1 VKKLFIIILIS
12 LPLLQCFQNNSEDE
26 LDIALPVSIMEIK
39 PGYIEEFITSTAT
52 VSAIKSV
59 QLRNEVEGV
68 YSIATNPQTGK
79 SFAIGDKV
87 VENQAIIV
95 LKNPEYENNIKIESQ
110 KLNLD
115 ISQREYE
122 KQKSLYDKGG
132 VTLRELINAE
142 RTFVEA
148 KYAYENAQINLAKLK
163 VKAPF
168 SGIIVDLPFYTG
180 GSRIDINQTVAEL
193 MDYDELYTEIFFP
206 AKDLGRVKEQQPV
219 RVMHYNFPDDTL
231 HGFIQHV
238 APAINSESRSFKA
251 TVLIDNPN
259 LLIRPGMFVQI
270 ETIVASRDSA
280 IVIPKDIILSKR
292 RGKTVFTVEKG
303 AAFERV
309 ITTGLENNREVEVL
323 DGLSAD
329 QRIVTKGFET
339 LRDHSKIKIVR

>member
-1 VKKLFIIILIS
+1 VKKLLIIILMS
-12 LPLLQCFQNNSEDE
+12 FPLLQCFQNNSEDE
-26 LDIALPVSIMEIK
+26 LDIALPVSIMQIK

-52 VSAIKSV
+52 VSAIKTV
-59 QLRNEVEGV
+59 QLKNEVAGL
-68 YSIATNPQTGK
+68 YSIATNPETGK
-79 SFAIGDKV
+79 PFAIGDHV
-87 VENQAIIV
+87 SQNQPIIL
-95 LKNPEYENNIKIESQ
+95 LKNPEYENDIKIESQ

-115 ISQREYE
+115 ISQREYD

-132 VTLRELINAE
+132 VTLRELINSE
-142 RTFVEA
+142 RTLVEA

-168 SGIIVDLPFYTG
+168 NGVVVDLPFFTI
-180 GSRIDINQTVAEL
+180 GSKIDVNQLVVEI
-193 MDYDELYTEIFFP
+193 MDYEQLYTEVFFP
-206 AKDLGRVKEQQPV
+206 AKDLGKVREKQPV

-259 LLIRPGMFVQI
+259 RLIRPGMFVQI
-270 ETIVASRDSA
+270 ETIVASKDSA
-280 IVIPKDIILSKR
+280 IVIPKDIILAKR

-323 DGLSAD
+323 DGLSSD
-329 QRIVTKGFET
+329 QRLVTKGFET
-339 LRDHSKIKIVR
+339 LRDHSKVKIVR